1 MKRLIPLICAAAV
14 LLAGCG
20 AKKTAPDAAADLPE
34 DEEILL
40 TINGREVPAW
50 RYLCWLER
58 SCSAAAAQY
67 EAAGREADFSGE
79 AGAALKAQA
88 LFDTCLYAAV
98 EAMAAEHTVT
108 LTAEETAALDP
119 SVWSSLPAAR
129 QAELSAVGGLYAKL
143 CTLAAEEG
151 SALAPGEEAL
161 AAFAKEKNCI
171 TLDRILIPA
180 GEGAGDKAAEI
191 YARLNGGGQAA
202 FEAAKGE
209 SADTAGIRTF
219 FMGDGTVQ
227 PALESAAAV
236 LESGQISGILE
247 TSEGYSILL
256 RLPTN
261 LTDLVVPWLD
271 AQLQSAA
278 EEALVQTTERYDS
291 LDVDAFW
298 TSSLREGNENNP
310 ALSSS

>member
-40 TINGREVPAW
+40 TINSREVPAW

-58 SCSAAAAQY
+58 ACSAAAAQY
-67 EAAGREADFSGE
+67 EAAGQEADFSGE
-79 AGAALKAQA
+79 AGEALKAQA
-88 LFDTCLYAAV
+88 LFDTALYAAV
-98 EAMAAEHTVT
+98 EDMAAEHAVT
-108 LTAEETAALDP
+108 LTAEEAAALDP
-119 SVWSSLPAAR
+119 SAWSSLPAQR
-129 QAELSAVGGLYAKL
+129 QAELTAVGGLYAKL
-143 CTLAAEEG
+143 CALVAEEG
-151 SALAPGEEAL
+151 SALAPGEETL
-161 AAFAKEKNCI
+161 AAFAQEQNCI

-180 GEGAGDKAAEI
+180 GEGAGDKAAAL

-202 FEAAKGE
+202 FEAAKAE
-209 SADTAGIRTF
+209 SADTAGTRTF
-219 FMGDGTVQ
+219 FMGDGTVS

-247 TSEGYSILL
+247 TTEGYSILL

-261 LTDLVVPWLD
+261 LTDIAVPWLD

-278 EEALVQTTERYDS
+278 EGALVQTTERYDT
-291 LDVDAFW
+291 LDVGAYYALL
-298 TSSLREGNENNP
+298 LREAN
-310 ALSSS
+310 